1 MEEHESH
8 GHSLAAWTGVG
19 ILLVAFLLGSVAVA
33 MSSKP
38 LAIVAAVIGVIGV
51 IAGIVLKKA
60 GHGVEKPAA
69 HAPTAS
75 GAYAAD
81 KR

>member
-19 ILLVAFLLGSVAVA
+19 ILLVAFLVGSVAVA
-33 MSSKP
+33 LSSKP
-38 LAIVAAVIGVIGV
+38 LAIVATVIAVIGV
-51 IAGIVLKKA
+51 IAGIALKKA
-60 GHGVEKPAA
+60 GHGIEKPGA
-69 HAPTAS
+69 HASAAS
-75 GAYAAD
+75 GPYAAD